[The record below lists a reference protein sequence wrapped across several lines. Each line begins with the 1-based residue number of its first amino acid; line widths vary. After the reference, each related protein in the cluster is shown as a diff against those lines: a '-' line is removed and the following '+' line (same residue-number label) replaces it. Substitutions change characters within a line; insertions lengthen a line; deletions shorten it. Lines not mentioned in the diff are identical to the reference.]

1 MVFFKGTKGCNISIS
16 RQRMYQDGKHFNKR
30 GREMGYTSKKEY
42 SDDALDFANK
52 NIHNPNAQ
60 IYEEIW
66 NGKGNQ
72 NGQTQIVI
80 TYDNK
85 TVIINKNSGQVID
98 FYEGTDYRGLID
110 LHKIR

>member
-1 MVFFKGTKGCNISIS
+1 MVFKGTKGCNISIS

-60 IYEEIW
+60 IYEGIW

-98 FYEGTDYRGLID
+98 FYEGADYRGLID